1 MSKVLKDKKELD
13 KNKKAKTTATN
24 NLCNEAVIHEKI
36 ENLGERTRK
45 DLIKIRNNMNATID
59 EKINSL
65 EKTHQNAIADLQ
77 VDWHRNE
84 QIFKGFRN
92 AFFALVFILCIVGCY
107 LWLSKPISP
116 KVIIWP
122 EYDHT
127 QPFNPYSDN
136 NPVDS
141 IAVGNPVLGGG
152 AVSNPSKPTPFPGM
166 DY

>member
-13 KNKKAKTTATN
+13 KNKKAKTTATSK
-24 NLCNEAVIHEKI
+24 LCNEAVIHEKI
-36 ENLGERTRK
+36 AILGERTRT
-45 DLIKIRNNMNATID
+45 DLIKIRRDMKSTID
-59 EKINSL
+59 EKINNI
-65 EKTHQNAIADLQ
+65 EKTHQNAIADLKA
-77 VDWHRNE
+77 DFTRNA
-84 QIFKGFRN
+84 KMLKRFRN
-92 AFFALVFILCIVGCY
+92 VFFAVVAILCLVSFC
-107 LWLSKPISP
+107 LWFIKPTSP
-116 KVIIWP
+116 TLPVWP

-141 IAVGNPVLGGG
+141 ITVGNPVLGGG